1 MSVSISSHSLRQW
14 VSLLGGCSYSGVASH
29 LMCKPANSLHSAAH
43 SSSSTSVKALAAIV
57 CGHTD
62 ICHCFDGHD
71 VSWWWR
77 LCESQQC
84 FAFFWLI
91 WFSFQFFVFFY
102 SCVPTSGIVRL
113 FLSQFCSPNYVL
125 MVVSL
130 CFCCQ
135 CKFGHLIFFGGPHET
150 QLNPS
155 WLTKETFK
163 LTRSKLIFLVD
174 YCGQT

>member
-1 MSVSISSHSLRQW
+1 MHNTGALQHCFFYASNHLKVKRGGMSVSISSHSLRQW

-43 SSSSTSVKALAAIV
+43 SYSSYSSYSSYYSYSFSVKALAAVV

-62 ICHCFDGHD
+62 ICHCSDGHD

-91 WFSFQFFVFFY
+91 WFSLCSSFF
-102 SCVPTSGIVRL
+102 L
-113 FLSQFCSPNYVL
+113 FLCSHFRHCTPLPLPVL
-125 MVVSL
+125 FPLIMLWWRFSL
-130 CFCCQ
+130 
-135 CKFGHLIFFGGPHET
+135 
-150 QLNPS
+150 
-155 WLTKETFK
+155 
-163 LTRSKLIFLVD
+163 FLVPV
-174 YCGQT
+174 

>member
-43 SSSSTSVKALAAIV
+43 SSYSVKALAAV
-57 CGHTD
+57 VYGHTD

-71 VSWWWR
+71 VSWWRR
-77 LCESQQC
+77 LCESRQC

-91 WFSFQFFVFFY
+91 WFSFGSSSFLFFFILVFPLQASYASSSPSFVPLNYPLMAVFFVSGASVNLGIWYFWG
-102 SCVPTSGIVRL
+102 PTW
-113 FLSQFCSPNYVL
+113 
-125 MVVSL
+125 
-130 CFCCQ
+130 
-135 CKFGHLIFFGGPHET
+135 ET
-150 QLNPS
+150 IKPE
-155 WLTKETFK
+155 LTHKRNFQ
-163 LTRSKLIFLVD
+163 LTRTKLIFLVD